1 LFNWKKQLL
10 QVTEVGEQSNLGD
23 LLLILDDTAIIE
35 KDILPTVK
43 EFFQDEMQLGRLAD
57 CYCVISL
64 REISKNTDFRIRRA
78 LEILS
83 GLGDLTEL
91 IEMAIVNV
99 GLVSEIGQKSVKV
112 IGSITLWNDGSYQI
126 DYVHVIDNDD
136 VKFKENAKKIVEK
149 AVANVLGKFNENVA
163 S

>member
-83 GLGDLTEL
+83 GLGDLSEL

-99 GLVSEIGQKSVKV
+99 GLVSEIGHVV
-112 IGSITLWNDGSYQI
+112 GSITLWNDGSYQI

-136 VKFKENAKKIVEK
+136 VKFNENAKKIVEK
-149 AVANVLGKFNENVA
+149 AVANVLGNFKEEVA

>member
-1 LFNWKKQLL
+1 MFNWKNQLL

-23 LLLILDDTAIIE
+23 LLLILDDSAIIE

-43 EFFQDEMQLGRLAD
+43 EFFQDELQLGRLAD

-64 REISKNTDFRIRRA
+64 REISKNTTFRIRSA

-99 GLVSEIGQKSVKV
+99 GIVAEIGSI

-136 VKFKENAKKIVEK
+136 VQFNENAKKIVEK
-149 AVANVLGKFNENVA
+149 AVAKVLGDLTEEVA

>member
-1 LFNWKKQLL
+1 M

-23 LLLILDDTAIIE
+23 LLLILDDSAIIE

-43 EFFQDEMQLGRLAD
+43 EFFQDELQLGRLAD

-64 REISKNTDFRIRRA
+64 REISKNTTFRIRSA

-99 GLVSEIGQKSVKV
+99 GIVAEIGSI

-136 VKFKENAKKIVEK
+136 VQFNENAKKIVEK
-149 AVANVLGKFNENVA
+149 AVAKVLGDLTEEVA

>member
-1 LFNWKKQLL
+1 LFNWKNQLL

-23 LLLILDDTAIIE
+23 LLLILDDSAIIE

-43 EFFQDEMQLGRLAD
+43 EFFQDELQLGRLAD

-64 REISKNTDFRIRRA
+64 REISKNTTFRIRSA

-99 GLVSEIGQKSVKV
+99 GIVAEIGSI

-136 VKFKENAKKIVEK
+136 VQFNENAKKIVEK
-149 AVANVLGKFNENVA
+149 AVAKVLGDLTEEVA

>member
-43 EFFQDEMQLGRLAD
+43 EFFQDETQLGRLAD

-99 GLVSEIGQKSVKV
+99 GLVSEIGNVV
-112 IGSITLWNDGSYQI
+112 GSITLWNDGSYQI

-149 AVANVLGKFNENVA
+149 AVANVLGNL
-163 S
+163 

>member
-1 LFNWKKQLL
+1 MFNWKNQLL

-23 LLLILDDTAIIE
+23 LLLILDDSAIIE

-43 EFFQDEMQLGRLAD
+43 EFFQDEFQLGRLAD

-64 REISKNTDFRIRRA
+64 REISKNTNFRIRSA

-99 GLVSEIGQKSVKV
+99 GIVSEIGHVV
-112 IGSITLWNDGSYQI
+112 GSITLWNDGSYQI

-136 VKFKENAKKIVEK
+136 VQFNENAKKIVEK
-149 AVANVLGKFNENVA
+149 AVANVLGDFKEEVA

>member
-1 LFNWKKQLL
+1 LFNWKNQLL

-23 LLLILDDTAIIE
+23 LLLILDDSAIIE

-43 EFFQDEMQLGRLAD
+43 EFFQDEFQLGRLAD

-64 REISKNTDFRIRRA
+64 REISKNTNFRIRSA

-99 GLVSEIGQKSVKV
+99 GIVSEIGHVV
-112 IGSITLWNDGSYQI
+112 GSITLWNDGSYQI

-136 VKFKENAKKIVEK
+136 VQFNENAKKIVEK
-149 AVANVLGKFNENVA
+149 AVANVLGDFKEEVA

>member
-1 LFNWKKQLL
+1 LFNWKNQLL

-23 LLLILDDTAIIE
+23 LLLILDDSAIIE
-35 KDILPTVK
+35 KEILPTVK
-43 EFFQDEMQLGRLAD
+43 EFFQDELQLGRLAD

-64 REISKNTDFRIRRA
+64 REISKNTTFRIRSA

-83 GLGDLTEL
+83 GLGDLTDL

-99 GLVSEIGQKSVKV
+99 GIVSEIGHVV
-112 IGSITLWNDGSYQI
+112 GSITLWNDGSYQI

-136 VKFKENAKKIVEK
+136 VQFTENAKKIVEK
-149 AVANVLGKFNENVA
+149 AVANVLGDFKEEVA

>member
-1 LFNWKKQLL
+1 LFNWKNQLL
-10 QVTEVGEQSNLGD
+10 QVTEVGEQRNLGD
-23 LLLILDDTAIIE
+23 LLLILDDSAIIE

-43 EFFQDEMQLGRLAD
+43 EFFQDELQLGRLAD

-64 REISKNTDFRIRRA
+64 REISKNTNFRIRSA

-99 GLVSEIGQKSVKV
+99 GIVSEIGHVV
-112 IGSITLWNDGSYQI
+112 GSITLWNDGSYQI

-136 VKFKENAKKIVEK
+136 VQFNENAKKIVEK
-149 AVANVLGKFNENVA
+149 AVANVLGDFKEEIA

>member
-1 LFNWKKQLL
+1 MFNWKKQLL
-10 QVTEVGEQSNLGD
+10 QVIEVGEQRNLGD
-23 LLLILDDTAIIE
+23 LLLILDDSAIIE

-43 EFFQDEMQLGRLAD
+43 EFFQDELQLGRLAD

-64 REISKNTDFRIRRA
+64 REISKNTNFRIRSA

-83 GLGDLTEL
+83 GLGNLTDL

-99 GLVSEIGQKSVKV
+99 GIASEIGHVV
-112 IGSITLWNDGSYQI
+112 GSITLWNDGSYQI

-136 VKFKENAKKIVEK
+136 ITFNENAKKIVEK
-149 AVANVLGKFNENVA
+149 AVANVLGDLKEEIA

>member
-1 LFNWKKQLL
+1 MFNWKNQLL

-23 LLLILDDTAIIE
+23 LLLIIDDTAIIE

-43 EFFQDEMQLGRLAD
+43 EFFQDELQLGRLAD

-64 REISKNTDFRIRRA
+64 REISKNTDFRIRSA
-78 LEILS
+78 LDILS

-91 IEMAIVNV
+91 IEMAIVNI
-99 GLVSEIGQKSVKV
+99 GIVSEIGHVV
-112 IGSITLWNDGSYQI
+112 GSITLWNDGSYQI

-136 VKFKENAKKIVEK
+136 VKFTENAKKIVEK
-149 AVANVLGKFNENVA
+149 AVANVLGDFKEEIA

>member
-1 LFNWKKQLL
+1 L

-23 LLLILDDTAIIE
+23 LLLILDDSAIIE

-43 EFFQDEMQLGRLAD
+43 EFFQDELQLGRLAD

-64 REISKNTDFRIRRA
+64 REISKNTTFRIRSA

-99 GLVSEIGQKSVKV
+99 GIVAEIGSI

-136 VKFKENAKKIVEK
+136 VQFNENAKKIVEK
-149 AVANVLGKFNENVA
+149 AVAKVLGDLTEEVA

>member
-10 QVTEVGEQSNLGD
+10 QVTEVGEQRNLGD

-35 KDILPTVK
+35 QEILPTVK

-64 REISKNTDFRIRRA
+64 REISKNTDFRIRSA

-83 GLGDLTEL
+83 GLGDLTDL

-99 GLVSEIGQKSVKV
+99 GISSEIGHVV
-112 IGSITLWNDGSYQI
+112 GSITLWNDGSYQI
-126 DYVHVIDNDD
+126 DYVHIVDNDD
-136 VKFKENAKKIVEK
+136 IKFNENAKQIVEK
-149 AVANVLGKFNENVA
+149 AVANVLGNFKEEVA

>member
-1 LFNWKKQLL
+1 MVFNWTDQLL
-10 QVTEVGEQSNLGD
+10 QATEVGEQNDLGD
-23 LLLILDDTAIIE
+23 LLLILDDTAVIE
-35 KDILPTVK
+35 KELLPTVK

-64 REISKNTDFRIRRA
+64 RQISKNTTFRIKRA

-91 IEMAIVNV
+91 IEMAIVNI
-99 GLVSEIGQKSVKV
+99 GLLSEIGHVV
-112 IGSITLWNDGSYQI
+112 ASITLWNDGSYQI

-136 VKFKENAKKIVEK
+136 VQFNENAKKIVEN
-149 AVANVLGKFNENVA
+149 AVAKVLGNFTNEA
-163 S
+163 AT

>member
-1 LFNWKKQLL
+1 M

-23 LLLILDDTAIIE
+23 LLLILDDSAIIE

-43 EFFQDEMQLGRLAD
+43 EFFQDEFQLGRLAD

-64 REISKNTDFRIRRA
+64 REISKNTNFRIRSA

-99 GLVSEIGQKSVKV
+99 GIVSEIGHVV
-112 IGSITLWNDGSYQI
+112 GSITLWNDGSYQI

-136 VKFKENAKKIVEK
+136 VQFNENAKKIVEK
-149 AVANVLGKFNENVA
+149 AVANVLGDFKEEVA

>member
-1 LFNWKKQLL
+1 MFNWKKQLL
-10 QVTEVGEQSNLGD
+10 QVIEVGEQRNLGD
-23 LLLILDDTAIIE
+23 LLLILDDSAIIE

-43 EFFQDEMQLGRLAD
+43 EFFQDELQLGRLAD

-64 REISKNTDFRIRRA
+64 REISKNTNFRIRSA

-83 GLGDLTEL
+83 GLGNLTDL

-99 GLVSEIGQKSVKV
+99 GIASEIGHVV
-112 IGSITLWNDGSYQI
+112 GSITLWNDGSYQI

-136 VKFKENAKKIVEK
+136 ITFNENAKKIVEK
-149 AVANVLGKFNENVA
+149 AVANVLGDLKE
-163 S
+163 

>member
-1 LFNWKKQLL
+1 MFNWKNQLL

-23 LLLILDDTAIIE
+23 LLLILDDSAIIE
-35 KDILPTVK
+35 REILPTVK
-43 EFFQDEMQLGRLAD
+43 EFFQDELQLGRLAD

-64 REISKNTDFRIRRA
+64 REISKNTNFRIRSA

-83 GLGDLTEL
+83 GLGDLTDL

-99 GLVSEIGQKSVKV
+99 GIVSEIGHVV
-112 IGSITLWNDGSYQI
+112 GSITLWNDGSYQI

-136 VKFKENAKKIVEK
+136 LQFTENAKKIVEK
-149 AVANVLGKFNENVA
+149 AVANVLGDFKEEVA

>member
-1 LFNWKKQLL
+1 MFNWKKQLL
-10 QVTEVGEQSNLGD
+10 QVIEVGEQRNLGD
-23 LLLILDDTAIIE
+23 LLLILDDSAIIE

-43 EFFQDEMQLGRLAD
+43 EFFQDELQLGRLAD

-64 REISKNTDFRIRRA
+64 REISKNTNFRIRSA

-83 GLGDLTEL
+83 GLGDLTDL

-99 GLVSEIGQKSVKV
+99 GIASEIGHVV
-112 IGSITLWNDGSYQI
+112 GSITLWNDGSYQI

-136 VKFKENAKKIVEK
+136 ITFNENAKKIVEK
-149 AVANVLGKFNENVA
+149 AVANVLGDLKEEIA

>member
-64 REISKNTDFRIRRA
+64 REISKNTDFRIRSA

-99 GLVSEIGQKSVKV
+99 GLVSEIGHVV
-112 IGSITLWNDGSYQI
+112 GSITLWNDGSYQI

-136 VKFKENAKKIVEK
+136 VKFNENAKKIVEK
-149 AVANVLGKFNENVA
+149 AVANVLGSFNENVA

>member
-99 GLVSEIGQKSVKV
+99 GLVSEIGH
-112 IGSITLWNDGSYQI
+112 GSYQI

>member
-1 LFNWKKQLL
+1 MFNWKNQLL

-23 LLLILDDTAIIE
+23 LLLILDDSAIIE
-35 KDILPTVK
+35 REILPTVK
-43 EFFQDEMQLGRLAD
+43 EFFQDELQLGRLAD

-64 REISKNTDFRIRRA
+64 REISKNTNFRIRSA

-83 GLGDLTEL
+83 GLGDLTDL

-99 GLVSEIGQKSVKV
+99 GIVSEIGHVV
-112 IGSITLWNDGSYQI
+112 GSITLWNDGSYQI

-136 VKFKENAKKIVEK
+136 LQFTENAKKIVEK
-149 AVANVLGKFNENVA
+149 AVANVLGDFTEEVA

>member
-1 LFNWKKQLL
+1 MFNWKKQLL

-83 GLGDLTEL
+83 GLGDLSEL

-99 GLVSEIGQKSVKV
+99 GLVSEIGHVV
-112 IGSITLWNDGSYQI
+112 GSITLWNDGSYQI

-136 VKFKENAKKIVEK
+136 VKFNENAKKIVEK
-149 AVANVLGKFNENVA
+149 AVANVLGNFKEEVA